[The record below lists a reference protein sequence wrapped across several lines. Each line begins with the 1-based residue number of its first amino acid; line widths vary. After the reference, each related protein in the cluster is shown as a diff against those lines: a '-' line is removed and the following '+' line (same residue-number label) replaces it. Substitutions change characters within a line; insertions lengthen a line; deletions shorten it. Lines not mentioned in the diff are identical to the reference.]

1 MSDTYYCVFNAKGNY
16 VCYNSKSLKKA
27 QEVVD
32 QIAGAYI
39 VLHDLVDGIL
49 TERA

>member
-1 MSDTYYCVFNAKGNY
+1 MSDTYYCVFNAKGDS
-16 VCYNSKSLKKA
+16 VFQHQSLAKA